1 MFSLKAELNI
11 SQHLQLSLEVNL
23 QEAKEHVNCYM
34 EENKEIQQILDKEK
48 RKVQDCENMIEVLKE
63 KMTEMDTQLKVFMNL
78 SFDV

>member
-1 MFSLKAELNI
+1 
-11 SQHLQLSLEVNL
+11 
-23 QEAKEHVNCYM
+23 M

>member
-23 QEAKEHVNCYM
+23 QEAKVHVNRYM
-34 EENKEIQQILDKEK
+34 EENKEIQQILDEEK